1 MPVTVQNIQR
11 LSYNS
16 ASSRQLIQTLLCL
29 LPVESPNTSRHLQT
43 QHDHFSTTCRQ
54 FSTYNSIQAI
64 DTSLQNQSGAVPP
77 PRFLYDKITH
87 LFPHSAA
94 NSSCKQFP
102 YNHQKYLP
110 QQFGT
115 IKVSRGGK
123 NSSEAP
129 FQFSLCLIITLFAIF
144 TNSLRDFF

>member
-1 MPVTVQNIQR
+1 MPVTIQNIQR

-16 ASSRQLIQTLLCL
+16 ASSTQLIQTLLCL

-43 QHDHFSTTCRQ
+43 QHDHFSTICRQ
-54 FSTYNSIQAI
+54 FSTYIPVYKQ
-64 DTSLQNQSGAVPP
+64 Q
-77 PRFLYDKITH
+77 TH
-87 LFPHSAA
+87 LYKISLELFLPQDSCTIRSPTCFPIQQPTALV
-94 NSSCKQFP
+94 NSSP
-102 YNHQKYLP
+102 NHQKYLP